1 MNLNLT
7 RLACAVSALVAIS
20 PAWAAGAVVSAH
32 ISSQPSAAISTTA
45 GGLSTPQIALP
56 VSLPV
61 SANARVGVSVNTPGL
76 QPTGLLQ
83 AVSALPGL
91 SSAVTL
97 PDLPVDPSKLVG
109 TVLNVVPSG
118 AVGGLPVDAAAL
130 NSLIIAATKVP
141 ATVLT
146 LVPAGQLPA
155 LSVSSLQTLLNS
167 TLTSLPVQ
175 PGEVLALVQ
184 GTASGALS
192 MIPLGTLPSTAALTS
207 SLTGA
212 IPPQLMG
219 TVVSVVRMVPVATVT
234 RTVSG
239 AVNKLSVST
248 IAQTVSATANV
259 LPIGLFGMSNTITA
273 LLPSNGGSAN
283 SDAHSS
289 LLLISGLDIDLLGAA
304 KFGVGISLTAP

>member
-1 MNLNLT
+1 MRSLGRYALIVLAVALSAASLIPLVPT
-7 RLACAVSALVAIS
+7 EWWWVRLLDFPRLPFAAGLVALGFGLLFFLRRSPRSTASTLALVAI
-20 PAWAAGAVVSAH
+20 ALAVNGW
-32 ISSQPSAAISTTA
+32 ILRPY
-45 GGLSTPQIALP
+45 LP
-56 VSLPV
+56 
-61 SANARVGVSVNTPGL
+61 T
-76 QPTGLLQ
+76 
-83 AVSALPGL
+83 
-91 SSAVTL
+91 
-97 PDLPVDPSKLVG
+97 
-109 TVLNVVPSG
+109 
-118 AVGGLPVDAAAL
+118 GGLPVDAAVL

-184 GTASGALS
+184 GTASGSLS

-259 LPIGLFGMSNTITA
+259 LPTSLLGMSNTITA
-273 LLPSNGGSAN
+273 LLPTDGGSAN

-289 LLLISGLDIDLLGAA
+289 LLLITGLDIDLLGAV
-304 KFGVGISLTAP
+304 KLGVGISLTAP